1 MPVNNNV
8 GELLT
13 TTLQYAAPGWGDSL
27 SNNNVLYYKL
37 KNKGR
42 IKEVDG
48 GVDLRE
54 PLMYPATSQ
63 GKWIDGYDDLN
74 ISPMEAIDSAQYQWK
89 TYVIPVVINGT
100 DKRKNSGS
108 KVQLKQ
114 LLKSR
119 VEVAKKTML
128 NDIDT
133 ALFST
138 GAANG
143 GKQIGGLQALFSS
156 SSGGTVGSISKSAYS
171 FWQHLIRTSAP
182 TRTVGTIKSE
192 LNALMTPMTRG
203 TDKVD
208 LGLFNDTDYNLLL
221 EACQAI
227 QQISSSKLADVGFEA
242 LKYRGADMVLA
253 GGNGG
258 HIPAGTIYLLNTD
271 YISFCVHP
279 DLNMSPLKP
288 EERAPTGQDAIIKH
302 MGLMGN
308 LTVSNMAIGGAVLV

>member
-1 MPVNNNV
+1 MAPNI

-13 TTLQYAAPGWGDSL
+13 TTLQYAAPAWGDSL
-27 SNNNVLYYKL
+27 SDNNVLYYKL
-37 KNKGR
+37 KAKGR
-42 IKEVDG
+42 IKEIDG
-48 GVDLRE
+48 GLDLRE

-74 ISPMEAIDSAQYQWK
+74 ISPMEAIDSAQYSWK

-108 KVQLKQ
+108 KVQLKN

-128 NDIDT
+128 NDVDEG
-133 ALFST
+133 LFSAGT
-138 GAANG
+138 SNG
-143 GKQIGGLQALFSS
+143 GKQIGGLQALFAS
-156 SSGGTVGSISKSAYS
+156 SSGGTVGSISKTAFP
-171 FWQHLIRTSAP
+171 FWQHTIRTSAP
-182 TRTVGTIKSE
+182 VRSVGTIKSE
-192 LNALMTPMTRG
+192 LNAIMTPMTRG

-221 EACQAI
+221 EATQAI

-242 LKYRGADMVLA
+242 IKYRGADMALA
-253 GGNGG
+253 GGSGG

-279 DLNMSPLKP
+279 DLNMSPLEP
-288 EERAPTGQDAIIKH
+288 EERAPVAQDAVIRH

-308 LTVSNMAIGGAVLV
+308 LTVSNMALGGATLI